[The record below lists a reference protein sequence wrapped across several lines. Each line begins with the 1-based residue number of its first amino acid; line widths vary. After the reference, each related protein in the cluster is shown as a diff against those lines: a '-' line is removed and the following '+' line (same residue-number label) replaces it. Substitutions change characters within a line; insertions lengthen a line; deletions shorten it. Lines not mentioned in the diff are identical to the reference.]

1 MDSNAV
7 LDFLFSFGLV
17 AFVVLYL
24 LAYMFYRN
32 SGRLKSDLKHGGVKV
47 FDVSRLI
54 VEDFCNLF
62 NNKR

>member
-7 LDFLFSFGLV
+7 IDFLLSYGLV
-17 AFVVLYL
+17 VFVVLYL

-32 SGRLKSDLKHGGVKV
+32 SGRLKSDLKYGGVKV

-54 VEDFCNLF
+54 VEDLCNLF
-62 NNKR
+62 KNK